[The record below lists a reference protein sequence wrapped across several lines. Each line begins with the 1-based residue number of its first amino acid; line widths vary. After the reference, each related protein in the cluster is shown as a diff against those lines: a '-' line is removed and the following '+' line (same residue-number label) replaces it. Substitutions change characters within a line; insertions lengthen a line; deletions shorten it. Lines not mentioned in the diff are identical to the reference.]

1 LPDMVFLILSILCST
16 FIILLFKYF
25 DKYHVRAFRAIIINY
40 WVCVLTG
47 IVLSPSVFNDLGLIL
62 HSSWLIPAIAL
73 GSVFTFGF
81 YSMHLSV
88 KYNGVT
94 ASTIASKNAMVIS
107 VTAAYF
113 LYDDQFTIIKIIG
126 IVLAVLAI
134 VFASIKKQDIHA
146 PNHKWAYLFALA
158 VFLISGL
165 IETMLKYLQEFH
177 LQEEIYNSF
186 LIFLFGSAAVCG
198 SLIILIKRVIT
209 KQEKQKA
216 VFIKK
221 DLLAGGIMG
230 VFNYASIYFLILALK
245 HGLESSVIFPINN
258 IGVVLLS
265 AGFAFILFRERLSK
279 LNILGIFI
287 AVIAIFMIAS
297 NYY

>member
-1 LPDMVFLILSILCST
+1 MIFLILSILCST

-25 DKYHVRAFRAIIINY
+25 DKYNVRAFRAIIINY

-62 HSSWLIPAIAL
+62 HSTWLIPAIAL
-73 GSVFTFGF
+73 GSIFTFGF

-113 LYDDQFTIIKIIG
+113 LYDDQFTIIKITG
-126 IVLAVLAI
+126 ILLAILAI
-134 VFASIKKQDIHA
+134 VFASIKKQDKHQKG
-146 PNHKWAYLFALA
+146 HKWAYLFALV

-198 SLIILIKRVIT
+198 SVI
-209 KQEKQKA
+209 
-216 VFIKK
+216 VFINSMISKSEKKQPFTIRKK
-221 DLLAGGIMG
+221 DLLAGTVMG

-245 HGLESSVIFPINN
+245 HGLESSVVYPVNN

-265 AGFAFILFRERLSK
+265 AAMAFILFKERLSR
-279 LNILGIFI
+279 LNIIGIFI
-287 AVIAIFMIAS
+287 AVIAIFMIAY
-297 NYY
+297 NYF